1 VTVVRR
7 AGNQIG
13 AEGAVALAAVL
24 PQMASLA
31 TLDLGGTSPMHG
43 GVGLVLSFYYFVFA
57 SDLGGPSPMHGGV
70 GLVLWAFCMKH
81 ALLDVGF
88 FDH

>member
-1 VTVVRR
+1 MRR
-7 AGNQIG
+7 ADNQIG

-31 TLDLGGTSPMHG
+31 TLDLSSTSPMHG
-43 GVGLVLSFYYFVFA
+43 LVLFLWLLCVCVGWGWSEPDACGVGLVLR
-57 SDLGGPSPMHGGV
+57 
-70 GLVLWAFCMKH
+70 AFGMKH